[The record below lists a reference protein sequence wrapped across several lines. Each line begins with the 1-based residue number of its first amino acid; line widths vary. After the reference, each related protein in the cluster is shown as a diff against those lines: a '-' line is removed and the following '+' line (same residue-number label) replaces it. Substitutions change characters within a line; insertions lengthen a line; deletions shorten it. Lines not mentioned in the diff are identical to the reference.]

1 MSEDPTQH
9 FQNGDLRFIRERL
22 DSIDSRLATLE
33 DRVDRRLQETRPI
46 WERALNETIETRA
59 EVVKVEDRLG
69 RIENEIK
76 DMRRM
81 FRHTFSDVARV
92 QEDLEERLD
101 RIEAGDRTQ

>member
-46 WERALNETIETRA
+46 WESVLEQLKDMNVRQA
-59 EVVKVEDRLG
+59 K
-69 RIENEIK
+69 IENENK
-76 DMRRM
+76 DFRPM
-81 FRHTFSDVARV
+81 FRSALFGSVAGPGRP
-92 QEDLEERLD
+92 
-101 RIEAGDRTQ
+101 

>member
-46 WERALNETIETRA
+46 WESVLEQLKDMNVRQA
-59 EVVKVEDRLG
+59 K
-69 RIENEIK
+69 IENENK
-76 DMRRM
+76 DFRRM
-81 FRHTFSDVARV
+81 FRSALFGSVAGPGRP
-92 QEDLEERLD
+92 
-101 RIEAGDRTQ
+101 